1 MTIIPKTSRGL
12 RVLPSSSVAKQED
25 VRAERDELMRDI
37 AIIEQWWRDPRW
49 KGTKRTYS
57 GKG

>member
-1 MTIIPKTSRGL
+1 
-12 RVLPSSSVAKQED
+12 